1 MKAGQG
7 PVYKPS
13 YVVSLGL
20 SREHRM
26 ERPPIMRENLPSSLF
41 ALIAA
46 ILVCLALL
54 GPGAAQAH
62 LMRAPLIV
70 DTDLALDDVRALALI
85 TGLQHYD
92 LRAVVTSDGICPPA
106 ASLGRLPG
114 LFRYLKAPLPLLGAG
129 RALSQ
134 KPPAWRKICGAAYWS
149 RLPTAPP
156 PKPRTALEALSQVLQ
171 NATEPVTYLC
181 LGPMSNL
188 AELLEHKPKL
198 AAKIGS
204 VVYLGALPDAKRSGF
219 DNTSRD
225 LKAASKVF
233 GSGLTIYA
241 MPKEAGAGLNLD
253 GKLLEAL
260 AALNSPAAR
269 LVQWQT
275 ADPMVRSHA
284 PAQGLPMWDELI
296 VLWLHD
302 PSLAVTKPTRY
313 SRVQI
318 LSGLDKEAVRLA
330 YLELASD
337 RPEGL
342 EPRRAV
348 LFNRFPSDPA
358 MFRPDVAPLVL
369 PIIARHGLE
378 EYKAALITN
387 ELHRHLG
394 LLSIVGAKMGIRA
407 RELLHANL
415 DEVKVKSEAGLK
427 PPLSCL
433 NDGLQASTGASLGR
447 GTISMKNGPP
457 RVAALF
463 SNGKVAWRL
472 ELKPEVRAKIQKQ
485 IKDAVQ
491 RFPGLTPRYFQE
503 VRRMALKGWLEM
515 DRREIFIETNL
526 TGNK

>member
-1 MKAGQG
+1 
-7 PVYKPS
+7 
-13 YVVSLGL
+13 
-20 SREHRM
+20 M
-26 ERPPIMRENLPSSLF
+26 ERLPIMRKKSPSSPF
-41 ALIAA
+41 TLIAA
-46 ILVCLALL
+46 ILACLALL
-54 GPGAAQAH
+54 GPAAASAH

-85 TGLQHYD
+85 TGLHHYD

-106 ASLGRLPG
+106 ASLHRLSG
-114 LFRYLKAPLPLLGAG
+114 LFRFLKTPLPLLGAG
-129 RALSQ
+129 RTLSQ

-149 RLPTAPP
+149 RLPAAPP
-156 PKPRTALEALSQVLQ
+156 PKPRTALEVVSQVLQ
-171 NATEPVTYLC
+171 NASEPVTYLC

-198 AAKIGS
+198 AIKIGS

-225 LKAASKVF
+225 LKAASQVF

-241 MPKEAGAGLNLD
+241 MPKEASQGLRLD
-253 GKLLEAL
+253 GRMLAAL
-260 AALNSPAAR
+260 AALKSPTAR
-269 LVQWQT
+269 LVAMQA
-275 ADPMVRSHA
+275 ADPQVRAHA
-284 PAQGLPMWDELI
+284 SAQGLPMWDELI

-302 PSLAVTKPTRY
+302 PSLATPRSTQND
-313 SRVQI
+313 RVQV
-318 LSGLDKEAVRLA
+318 LTDFDLEAARLA
-330 YLELASD
+330 YLELASN

-348 LFNRFPSDPA
+348 LFNRLPSDPA
-358 MFRPDVAPLVL
+358 LFRPDVAKLVL

-457 RVAALF
+457 RVAAVF
-463 SNGKVAWRL
+463 SKGSISWRL
-472 ELKPEVRAKIQKQ
+472 ELKPEVRAKIQSQ
-485 IKDAVQ
+485 IKGAVE

-503 VRRMALKGWLEM
+503 VRRMALEGWLEM
-515 DRREIFIETNL
+515 DRNKIFIETRL
-526 TGNK
+526 TGN